1 MLRDMIFCF
10 NCNIQISTK
19 PDGRQ
24 KNARFLESV
33 CKKTW
38 PPKRTLSQSRVRKHS
53 IPTMKLGTMKVHS
66 GSFRNFYT
74 AKTDK
79 KQ

>member
-1 MLRDMIFCF
+1 MHDFSKAC
-10 NCNIQISTK
+10 
-19 PDGRQ
+19 
-24 KNARFLESV
+24 A
-33 CKKTW
+33 KKTW